1 MALKRLATKQ
11 SLAFV
16 ASKNLLTTATESKAL
31 GVFQLGSDKEK
42 EVLRLNRDPL
52 TILPDNLS
60 AEARKLHKS
69 LFSQGES
76 RWFRRPLRLF
86 MFEVMLRAQVLSGQ
100 PKHFGWR
107 LVTVPSGHWR
117 VPWAYFVLFA
127 FTFDCWLC
135 TSTIAF
141 CHTGFRYSAYHV
153 FITLIHVIDMLQ
165 RCVSAYPTAGG
176 KLELHLRSIVE
187 RYVKSWL
194 LIDILGVLPLGV
206 LIGKEWQWVRDC
218 SDDDHADFDL
228 TVDLPSHPTGP
239 PRPVVCP
246 LANSRRLPICLW
258 QLGIRQRDDDV

>member
-86 MFEVMLRAQVLSGQ
+86 MFEVMFRAQLLSGQ

-127 FTFDCWLC
+127 FTFDFSDTARTTTRKSFSLY
-135 TSTIAF
+135 AF
-141 CHTGFRYSAYHV
+141 RSVATCVVSRLVHV
-153 FITLIHVIDMLQ
+153 Q
-165 RCVSAYPTAGG
+165 
-176 KLELHLRSIVE
+176 
-187 RYVKSWL
+187 
-194 LIDILGVLPLGV
+194 
-206 LIGKEWQWVRDC
+206 
-218 SDDDHADFDL
+218 
-228 TVDLPSHPTGP
+228 
-239 PRPVVCP
+239 
-246 LANSRRLPICLW
+246 
-258 QLGIRQRDDDV
+258 